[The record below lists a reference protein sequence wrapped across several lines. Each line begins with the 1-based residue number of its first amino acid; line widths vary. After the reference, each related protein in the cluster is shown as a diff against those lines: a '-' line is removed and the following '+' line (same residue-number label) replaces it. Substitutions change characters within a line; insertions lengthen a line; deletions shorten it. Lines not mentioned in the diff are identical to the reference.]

1 MSCPAQSGGPAA
13 IGLIGVVES
22 NRRFRLHNATCGGQA
37 LRKEAPTCRNNS
49 AARECPAAQPPL
61 KINNLALS
69 VEKARQIDNRKA
81 AQSGPRPQ

>member
-1 MSCPAQSGGPAA
+1 VSCPAQSGGPAA
-13 IGLIGVVES
+13 IGLVGVVES

-49 AARECPAAQPPL
+49 AAREFPAARLPPR
-61 KINNLALS
+61 INNLALS
-69 VEKARQIDNRKA
+69 AVHARQIDSRKA